1 MTMELTM
8 ELMEAG
14 TALAETLEAENSALA
29 VLDLPQ
35 AGAMLARKERALA
48 DLAAAQANKTS
59 HDAADRM
66 ARRLHALA
74 LENKRLLERAIAAQG
89 RVIEV
94 VARAAAAAEAPRG
107 YGNERG
113 VRPVAFALSAKA

>member
-1 MTMELTM
+1 MTM

-14 TALAETLEAENSALA
+14 TALAETLEAENSALTT
-29 VLDLPQ
+29 LDLPR
-35 AGAMLARKERALA
+35 AGAMLARKQRALA
-48 DLAAAQANKTS
+48 DLAAAKAHRTS

-66 ARRLHALA
+66 ARRLQALA

-94 VARAAAAAEAPRG
+94 LARAAAVTAAPRG
-107 YGNERG
+107 YGNERSG
-113 VRPVAFALSAKA
+113 RPVAFALSAKA

>member
-1 MTMELTM
+1 MTM

-14 TALAETLEAENSALA
+14 RALAETLEAENAALTA
-29 VLDLPQ
+29 LELPR

-48 DLAAAQANKTS
+48 DLAAARANATS
-59 HDAADRM
+59 QDAAARM
-66 ARRLHALA
+66 ARRLQGLA

-94 VARAAAAAEAPRG
+94 VARAAVPAAVSTG
-107 YGNERG
+107 YGATSGRC
-113 VRPVAFALSAKA
+113 PPAFALSAKA

>member
-1 MTMELTM
+1 MTM

-14 TALAETLEAENSALA
+14 TVLAETLEAENSALTA
-29 VLDLPQ
+29 LDLPKV
-35 AGAMLARKERALA
+35 GAMLARKQRAMA
-48 DLAAAQANKTS
+48 DLAAAKAHRTS
-59 HDAADRM
+59 RDGADRM
-66 ARRLHALA
+66 ARRLQALA

-94 VARAAAAAEAPRG
+94 VARAAAASEAPRG

-113 VRPVAFALSAKA
+113 ARPTAFALSAKA